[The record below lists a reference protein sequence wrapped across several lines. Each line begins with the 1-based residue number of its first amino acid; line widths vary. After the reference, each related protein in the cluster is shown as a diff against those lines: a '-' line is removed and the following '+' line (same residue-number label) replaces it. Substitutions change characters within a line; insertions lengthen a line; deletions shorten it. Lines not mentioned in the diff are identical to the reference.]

1 MATSWRMVVNG
12 NAVTSPRTAVD
23 ILNLIRETQKR
34 CRLTLPVYYIATR
47 FSCTVAAVEE
57 GSVLSVVSLVSRLLV
72 GGTAA

>member
-12 NAVTSPRTAVD
+12 NAVIILVD

-34 CRLTLPVYYIATR
+34 CRLTLPVYYIATC

-57 GSVLSVVSLVSRLLV
+57 GSVLSVVS
-72 GGTAA
+72 